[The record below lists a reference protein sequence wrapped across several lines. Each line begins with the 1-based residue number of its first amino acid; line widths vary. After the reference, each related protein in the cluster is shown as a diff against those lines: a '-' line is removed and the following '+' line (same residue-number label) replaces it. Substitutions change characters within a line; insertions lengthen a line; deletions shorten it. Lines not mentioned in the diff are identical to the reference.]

1 MLEGQAS
8 GETGLEER
16 TILLPT
22 GQHSESNERQ
32 NEKPTFAGGLFV
44 LNMVGRRIRT
54 YDQLVKDNWPRFLRK
69 GFYPATHTSSL

>member
-22 GQHSESNERQ
+22 GQHSESNGTETK
-32 NEKPTFAGGLFV
+32 KPTFAGGLFR
-44 LNMVGRRIRT
+44 LEYGGSCRIRT
-54 YDQLVKDNWPRFLRK
+54 YDQLVKSHVDQGRLGRVS
-69 GFYPATHTSSL
+69 T